1 MKKLIILL
9 IAVATIGFSGCEKW
23 LDINQNPNDAT
34 KANPDLILPGVLKT
48 WATDVPGLTTT
59 TGSWMGYW
67 YHAGG
72 WSGWYDIKKYEV
84 TAQTLNLFNSGTT
97 VNNYYTDQLTDTRF
111 IRANSGD
118 NVVFPAITDVVDTWY
133 YARLID
139 CYGDVPYSEACQPDL
154 TLTPKYDDAE
164 TIWLDLISRLD
175 NAITTFDNA
184 VNAPD
189 AATNPIYTFKAAS
202 DIVYSGNFTNWK
214 KFANTLKLRLVMR
227 LTNVKTTAELKAM
240 MDNTVAHGFITANV
254 SVNPGYSSSDG
265 KTNPWWNTFGK
276 SFSGTVT
283 TANTQYVLNTYLHEK
298 LVALADPRLEK
309 YFFAPASA
317 VPAGTLISR
326 VLGVDGDL
334 ESQPNSTVAGNYS
347 WVFIAEDAKVVN
359 RVKDGNGA
367 LDRAVIMIGS
377 EAYFLQA
384 EAAARG
390 IITTVTAQ
398 AAYEGGIQASMAA
411 VKVLPADV
419 TTYLGSVNI
428 AWNGAWSTQDQV
440 KRIIDQKYIAN
451 YFLNMFESY
460 SDYRRTGY
468 PNPKHPTFINDP
480 VQDPLREML
489 SYYPGGVIRRQI
501 PRIWPYPQTDINTN
515 EASAMAA
522 INAQIQKNGVTF
534 NTSSYPFDARVFWD
548 TAPKTIG
555 YDY

>member
-34 KANPDLILPGVLKT
+34 KANPDLILPGVLKN
-48 WATDVPGLTTT
+48 WAASVPSLTTT

-67 YHAGG
+67 YHGGG

-84 TAQTLNLFNSGTT
+84 TAQTLDLFG
-97 VNNYYTDQLTDTRF
+97 YYTGQLTDTRF

-118 NVVFPAITDVVDTWY
+118 NVVYPAITDVVDAWY
-133 YARLID
+133 FARLID
-139 CYGDVPYSEACQPDL
+139 CYGDVPYSEALQPEL
-154 TLTPKYDDAE
+154 TLTPKYDDAA
-164 TIWLDLISRLD
+164 TIWFDLISRLD
-175 NAITTFDNA
+175 NAITAFDNA
-184 VNAPD
+184 DNASD
-189 AATNPIYTFKAAS
+189 AATNPIYTFKATS
-202 DIVYSGNFTNWK
+202 DIVYEGDFTKWK

-227 LTNVKTTAELKAM
+227 LTNVKTPAELKAM
-240 MDNTVAHGFITANV
+240 MDNTVAQGFITENV
-254 SVNPGYSSSDG
+254 TINPGYSSSDG
-265 KTNPWWNTFGK
+265 KTNPWWNAYGK

-298 LVALADPRLEK
+298 LIALGDPRLEK
-309 YFFAPASA
+309 YFFAPAA
-317 VPAGTLISR
+317 AQPAGTLISR
-326 VLGVDGDL
+326 TLGVDGDL

-347 WVFIAEDAKVVN
+347 WVLIADDATVVN
-359 RVKDGNGA
+359 RVKGGDGA
-367 LDRAVIMIGS
+367 LDDAVIMIGS

-390 IITTVTAQ
+390 IITGGLTAQ
-398 AAYEGGIQASMAA
+398 AAYEGGIKASMKAA
-411 VKVLPADV
+411 KVPTAEV
-419 TTYLGSVNI
+419 TPYLVSANI
-428 AWNGAWSTQDQV
+428 VWNGGWSTEDQV

-468 PNPKHPTFINDP
+468 PNPKHPTFINDA

-501 PRIWPYPQTDINTN
+501 PRIWPYPQIDINTN
-515 EASAMAA
+515 QASAMAA